1 MKGSRGNRW
10 LALTAAVL
18 LVLLL
23 CGYAPKTEP
32 EDQPEKLP
40 GQIYLYGETH
50 ADDRCLEKEL
60 AIWGE
65 FYADGMRD
73 LFIEYPCYTAEYL
86 NQWIHE
92 DSDDILIQL
101 YADMRG
107 TAAHSENVLDFFRAI
122 KTDYPE
128 TVFHGTDVGHS
139 YNSTGA
145 RYLSELRK
153 AGQADSEA
161 FALAQTVIKQG
172 MTYYS
177 MREPDCVAYRENL
190 MAENFIREF
199 ERLGGLSV
207 MGIYGSIHTYPE
219 SMDYSGTVPS
229 MAGQLAAHFGDS
241 LHTKDLSLADPIRTD
256 RIVVNGKEYEA
267 TYFGA
272 QDLSGTGFP
281 YTQREF
287 WRLEDAYE
295 DLKTCPLSGDVLPYH
310 NYPMKVEIGQIFVI
324 DYTGLDGQ
332 VMRLYYRSDGDV
344 WNDLPT
350 TTGFDPEG

>member
-1 MKGSRGNRW
+1 MINRCCR
-10 LALTAAVL
+10 L
-18 LVLLL
+18 LFPLLCALLL
-23 CGYAPKTEP
+23 CGFAPETEP
-32 EDQPEKLP
+32 EEPA
-40 GQIYLYGETH
+40 GQIYLYGEAH

-86 NQWIHE
+86 NQWMHE
-92 DSDDILIQL
+92 DSDEILMQL
-101 YADMRG
+101 YADLRG
-107 TAAHSENVLDFFRAI
+107 TMAHSENVLDFYRAI

-139 YNSTGA
+139 YSSTGA

-161 FALAQTVIKQG
+161 FALAQTVVKQG

-177 MREPDCVAYRENL
+177 MGEPDSYVYRENL
-190 MAENFIREF
+190 MAENFIREY
-199 ERLGGLSV
+199 ERLGGISI
-207 MGIYGSIHTYPE
+207 MGIYGSMHTYPE
-219 SMDYSGTVPS
+219 RMDYTGTVPS
-229 MAGQLAAHFGDS
+229 MAGQLAAHFGDA
-241 LHTKDLSLADPIRTD
+241 LHTKDLSLADPVRTD

-281 YTQREF
+281 FTQREY

-295 DLKTCPLSGDVLPYH
+295 DMKTCPLTGDVLPYH
-310 NYPMKVEIGQIFVI
+310 NYVMKVETGQVFVI
-324 DYTGLDGQ
+324 DYTGLEGQ
-332 VMRLYYRSDGDV
+332 VTRLYYRSDGYV
-344 WNDLPT
+344 WNGLPST
-350 TTGFDPEG
+350 QGFDPEG